1 MTLEIWIVCL
11 AVYHSFIK
19 PYLYKYCIVSFSCV
33 FGGGKIFGFGLV
45 TFHAFVIQSQW
56 YIVVVE
62 RNPLGQCFKHRFVVQ
77 HLSRA
82 FGSHEDSVTEL
93 LFSSPPPWLGNIYYW
108 TGGHNTLEHRDISK
122 QVIHTGGHNTLEH
135 RHISKQVI
143 HTRLKGHV
151 KCHVSISL

>member
-77 HLSRA
+77 HLSKVNSEQALWWSLRLSHWTCSFLLHNPMIRKHLLLDRRA
-82 FGSHEDSVTEL
+82 
-93 LFSSPPPWLGNIYYW
+93 I
-108 TGGHNTLEHRDISK
+108 TGCNTGTFQK
-122 QVIHTGGHNTLEH
+122 QVIHN
-135 RHISKQVI
+135 
-143 HTRLKGHV
+143 RLKGHV
-151 KCHVSISL
+151 RWHVSISL